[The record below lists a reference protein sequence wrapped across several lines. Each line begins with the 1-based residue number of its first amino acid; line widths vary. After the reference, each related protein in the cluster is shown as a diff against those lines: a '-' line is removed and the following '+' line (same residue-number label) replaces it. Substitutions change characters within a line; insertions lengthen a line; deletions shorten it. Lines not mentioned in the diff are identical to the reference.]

1 MSTNSVCFAH
11 GKDVD
16 GLASASIIHMA
27 TGAQIILVDY
37 GNLIE
42 KLKEVK
48 AGDEVYICDLG
59 LNESLAESFLTELE
73 RIMGFASVHY
83 IDHHPL
89 ESELKEKLVDLGV
102 DLHHSLDE
110 CASVLV
116 YLKFK
121 DGLKRGANILAA
133 YGAVTDY
140 MDDKPAAKKII
151 SRHDRQF
158 ILLESTLLT
167 HALLGAGD
175 DPGFIS
181 RVVAELS
188 ELKFPHEIE
197 GVFDYAQKGLAETSR
212 LMVEVAEKGVKSTWI
227 AYMETTEGSTGT
239 IANLLIGAF
248 DVPIGIAYRLVKD
261 EDLYEVS
268 LRGSYD
274 SKFNLG
280 QIISQV
286 TGMIGGSGGG
296 HKKASGARIPRQ
308 TLKDFLDLVEFQI
321 DKATVPPH
329 R

>member
-1 MSTNSVCFAH
+1 MSINSVCFAH

-16 GLASASIIHMA
+16 GLASASIIRMA

-89 ESELKEKLVDLGV
+89 ESELKEKIVDLGV

-280 QIISQV
+280 KIISQV

-296 HKKASGARIPRQ
+296 HKKASGARISRQ
-308 TLKDFLDLVEFQI
+308 NLKDFLDLVEFQI